1 MKNMLNEFLYLSFS
15 NWGKVKIKQAC
26 AVRETIIWFQ
36 NGWNQNRIIIKWS
49 KFSVIIDIIFIHAW
63 ENLYLLIRKMCVF
76 FSFWRHIQ
84 YLFQWKGEN
93 TDKKKS
99 IFLWHPH
106 NEFFLVLMPS
116 WKWKLIETKSSN
128 NIEKRIRIPP
138 QVTKYPLFLRGVSIH
153 SQSYFFVDKHTIT
166 SLKEH
171 TLKWP
176 P

>member
-1 MKNMLNEFLYLSFS
+1 MKN
-15 NWGKVKIKQAC
+15 KQAC

-36 NGWNQNRIIIKWS
+36 NGWNQNRIMIEWS

-63 ENLYLLIRKMCVF
+63 ETLYLLIRKMCVF

-116 WKWKLIETKSSN
+116 WKWKSKQNRQIILKKTNQSSPSSY
-128 NIEKRIRIPP
+128 KVPP
-138 QVTKYPLFLRGVSIH
+138 IFKGVSIH

-171 TLKWP
+171 TLTWP

>member
-1 MKNMLNEFLYLSFS
+1 MKN
-15 NWGKVKIKQAC
+15 KQAC

-36 NGWNQNRIIIKWS
+36 NGWNQNRIIIEWS
-49 KFSVIIDIIFIHAW
+49 KFSVIIDVIFIHAW
-63 ENLYLLIRKMCVF
+63 ETLYLLIRKMCVF

-93 TDKKKS
+93 TDKKKIN
-99 IFLWHPH
+99 IFVAPTQWIFSCTYAL
-106 NEFFLVLMPS
+106 LKM
-116 WKWKLIETKSSN
+116 KIKTKSSN
-128 NIEKRIRIPP
+128 NIEKNKSEFPSSYKVPP
-138 QVTKYPLFLRGVSIH
+138 IFKGVSIH

-171 TLKWP
+171 TLTWP